1 MSADSPLQTADSLLR
16 TADGRLRMPVRL
28 ALGSVVIVLAS
39 TLLTVVVASLV
50 GAAVGGSVGR
60 GVLVVGGAV
69 GTTLGVLFVAR
80 ETDRRTWADLG
91 LAVDRRWGVD
101 LAAGFALGA
110 LLMTGVFAVLVVGGW
125 ARVTRVAVPDL
136 AAWLGTLALFCVVG
150 FYEELFVRGWLLTNV
165 AEGFRSLGN
174 GLASAIGVVAS
185 AAVFGALHLA
195 NPGATLASTLG
206 VTAAGV
212 FLGVAYVRTASLA
225 LPVGVHVT
233 WNFVQGAVWGFPVS
247 GIATAASV
255 VTTTRSGP
263 TLATGG
269 SFGPEASL
277 VGLAAS
283 LVGALAVVV
292 YARARS
298 LRLADALARVTT
310 PELVGDDREERG
322 GGGRREADAETND
335 DWR

>member
-1 MSADSPLQTADSLLR
+1 MSADNPLRTADSLLR
-16 TADGRLRMPVRL
+16 TPDGRLRAPLRL
-28 ALGSVVIVLAS
+28 ALGSVVVVLAS
-39 TLLTVVVASLV
+39 TLLTAVVVSLV
-50 GAAVGGSVGR
+50 GAAVDGSVGR
-60 GVLVVGGAV
+60 GVVVVGGGV

-80 ETDRRTWADLG
+80 ETDHRTWADLG
-91 LAVDRRWGVD
+91 LAVDRRWWVD
-101 LAAGFALGA
+101 LAAGLALGA
-110 LLMTGVFAVLVVGGW
+110 LLMTGVFVALVGGGW
-125 ARVTRVAVPDL
+125 ARITRVGVPNL
-136 AAWLGTLALFCVVG
+136 ANWLATLALFCVVG

-165 AEGFRSLGN
+165 AEGFRSLGDA
-174 GLASAIGVVAS
+174 LAAAIAVVAS

-247 GIATAASV
+247 GIASAATV
-255 VTTTRSGP
+255 VATVRSGP

-283 LVGALAVVV
+283 LAGVLAVVA
-292 YARARS
+292 YARVRS
-298 LRLADALARVTT
+298 LRLSDALSWVTT
-310 PELVGDDREERG
+310 PELAGDGHEERG
-322 GGGRREADAETND
+322 AGRRAADAETGD
-335 DWR
+335 DRR